1 MTTPPKPKRPS
12 VGFILGKSGTYAVL
26 ILGLVATL
34 LPFFYIMVS
43 SLKTEAE
50 LRKTP
55 PDFFPQEPTL
65 KHYITILTD
74 ERIPIER
81 NVMNSVIVSV
91 ARVVITLFTSSF
103 AGYIFAKYHFK
114 GKSLAFGVILIQ
126 IMIPFQVVMIPNY
139 LLVVKFGL
147 IDSLWALIVPT
158 MVDAYGIFMMKQ
170 FIESM
175 PGELMDAAR
184 IDGASEFGIY
194 SRIILPQMG
203 PPLASLGIFTF
214 MATWNDYHWPSSSSP
229 RPRSVPSRFCW
240 SGSKPSTPPIKV
252 SCSPPPF
259 SRSCPSS
266 SSTSSSSAGSW
277 TRRLNRHSNNMK
289 LGTWNLKRLLH
300 LFLLSSFL
308 MGCQPAASSP
318 EPATVPHTFAPSD
331 ASLLNPER
339 GFFTPYEL
347 PGTPGFS
354 PLRATGN
361 TLVHLNI
368 RLDDWRGTDIPQET
382 LDGLDTNF
390 SDIRDAGVKAI
401 IRFAY
406 NQGPYPDSE
415 PDASKSQILRH
426 IEQLT
431 PLLQKNTDV
440 IAWVE
445 AGFIGAWGEWHTST
459 NGLDNLTDKR
469 DILNTLLAAIPNRYR
484 S

>member
-214 MATWNDYHWPSSSSP
+214 MATWNDYLWPLIVLTSP
-229 RPRSVPSRFCW
+229 EKRTIPLLLVWFQTQHSANQGLVLAASIL
-240 SGSKPSTPPIKV
+240 TLLPIFIV
-252 SCSPPPF
+252 YIF
-259 SRSCPSS
+259 LQRWIVDQA
-266 SSTSSSSAGSW
+266 TSSAF
-277 TRRLNRHSNNMK
+277 K
-289 LGTWNLKRLLH
+289 
-300 LFLLSSFL
+300 
-308 MGCQPAASSP
+308 
-318 EPATVPHTFAPSD
+318 
-331 ASLLNPER
+331 
-339 GFFTPYEL
+339 
-347 PGTPGFS
+347 
-354 PLRATGN
+354 
-361 TLVHLNI
+361 
-368 RLDDWRGTDIPQET
+368 
-382 LDGLDTNF
+382 
-390 SDIRDAGVKAI
+390 
-401 IRFAY
+401 
-406 NQGPYPDSE
+406 
-415 PDASKSQILRH
+415 
-426 IEQLT
+426 
-431 PLLQKNTDV
+431 
-440 IAWVE
+440 
-445 AGFIGAWGEWHTST
+445 
-459 NGLDNLTDKR
+459 
-469 DILNTLLAAIPNRYR
+469 
-484 S
+484 